1 MGKLVEVAKTDEIAP
16 GGAKAVEVEG
26 ETIAIFNLDGEY
38 YAIDDTCPHAL
49 GPLSEGEIE
58 EGVVICPWHASEFDI
73 KTGEVLCP
81 PAAEG
86 VRSYKVYVEGD
97 TIKIEID

>member
-1 MGKLVEVAKTDEIAP
+1 M
-16 GGAKAVEVEG
+16 
-26 ETIAIFNLDGEY
+26 DGEY

-58 EGVVICPWHASEFDI
+58 GGVVICPWHASEFDI
-73 KTGEVLCP
+73 KTGEVLTP
-81 PAAEG
+81 PATEG
-86 VRSYKVYVEGD
+86 VRSYKVYLEGD

>member
-1 MGKLVEVAKTDEIAP
+1 VAKTDEIAP
-16 GGAKAVEVEG
+16 GEAKAAEVEG

-58 EGVVICPWHASEFDI
+58 GGVVICPWHASEFDI

-81 PAAEG
+81 PAAQW
-86 VRSYKVYVEGD
+86 VRSYKIHVEGD
-97 TIKIEID
+97 TIKIEIE